1 MTSLAQTYQKK
12 TDKQHVLDNPD
23 TYTGSMELTEYDTY
37 IYDND
42 KNNIIAKN
50 INIIPGLYKLF
61 DEGIVNC
68 RDHYVRMLQAMS
80 ACKPNTLPVSSID
93 ISIDNEGTITMSND
107 GNGIDVEKHPE
118 YDIWIPEMI
127 FGHLRTSTN
136 YDKSQKKITG
146 GKNGFGF
153 KLVLIWSVWGKI
165 ETVDHIR
172 GLKYTQ
178 EFENNLNIIKTPIIK
193 KFKGK
198 PYTKVSFKPDYKRL
212 GIQGLSKDM
221 LALFKRRVY
230 DIAAVTDKK
239 IKVSYNN
246 ELISNVKHFQQY
258 VDLYIGDKSETK
270 RIYEE
275 ASERW
280 EYAVC
285 MAPKEEFT
293 QVSFVNGIY
302 TGKGGKHVDYILN
315 QIIRKL
321 SDYIKKKKKVD
332 VKATTIKEQLMLFV
346 RCDIDNPTF
355 DSQTKDYMNTP
366 MGNFGSK
373 CDVSDKFIEK
383 VAKLGV
389 MDAACALTEVKELKG
404 VKKTDGTKSKNVRG
418 IPKLIDANYAGTKK
432 SDQCTIILCEGD
444 SAKAGI
450 VSGLS
455 KEDRDYIGVYPMRG
469 KLLNVRDELTKR
481 IFENKEIQEMK
492 QILGLETGKI
502 YTADNAR
509 EKLRYGKI
517 LFMTDQDLD
526 GSHIKG
532 LGINLF
538 DSEWN
543 SLLDIPGFIGF
554 MNTPILKAKKGHD
567 ELKFYNDGEYEI
579 WKNSNDI
586 KGWKIKY
593 YKGLGTST
601 SSEFKEYFENK
612 KVVEFVST
620 GENSRNAIDMVF
632 NKKRAQDRKTW
643 LEGYD
648 RELYLD
654 TNQSNISYE
663 EFISKEMIHFS
674 KYDCDR
680 SIPNMIDGLKTSQRK
695 ILFTAFKRKLTQEI
709 KVAQFSGSVSEI
721 SSYHHGES
729 SLNGAIIG
737 LAQNFVGA
745 NNINL
750 FEPKGQFGTRLQ
762 GGKDSASERYI
773 FTNLN
778 PLTRYIY
785 PSLDDNVLKYLDDD
799 GTPVEPVYYAPII
812 PMILINGSKG
822 IGTGFSS
829 DILPYNP
836 LSIIDYVI
844 ATIQNK
850 EKPQVLPYF
859 QGFKGII
866 TPINSSKYLIK
877 GKYDIISDN
886 QVRVYELPV
895 GTWTDDYK
903 QTLENLIQDDGKKT
917 GKKKSIITDYTDMS
931 TDCSVDIT
939 ITFSPGFIQKM
950 IQTETEYGCC
960 ELEKF
965 LKLYTT
971 KTSTNMHMFDETE
984 KLKKFDNV
992 EDIIDYYINIR
1003 RNIYKLRKDYLL
1015 KALKTELLVLTNK
1028 ARFITDILN
1037 DKIILK
1043 RKKKEEV
1050 INMLSHAKYDC
1061 IDDDNEFKYLTKLPM
1076 DSVTEE
1082 NVEKILKDR
1091 DDKNKELE
1099 ILINKTEDMIWFE
1112 ELTKLREMYLTF
1124 KDKMNISQTQSKKKK
1139 KLKVKNN

>member
-1050 INMLSHAKYDC
+1050 INMLNNAKYDC

>member
-1050 INMLSHAKYDC
+1050 INMLNHAKYDC

-1139 KLKVKNN
+1139 KLKVKK

>member
-270 RIYEE
+270 RISEE

-455 KEDRDYIGVYPMRG
+455 KEDRDYIGIYPMRG

-895 GTWTDDYK
+895 GTWNDDYK

-917 GKKKSIITDYTDMS
+917 GKNKSIITDYTDMS

-950 IQTETEYGCC
+950 VQTETEYGCC

-1091 DDKNKELE
+1091 DNKNKELE

>member
-80 ACKPNTLPVSSID
+80 ACKPNTLRVSSID

>member
-246 ELISNVKHFQQY
+246 EVISNVKHFQQY

-950 IQTETEYGCC
+950 VQTETEYGCC

-1050 INMLSHAKYDC
+1050 INMLNHAKYDC

-1139 KLKVKNN
+1139 KLKVKK

>member
-1 MTSLAQTYQKK
+1 
-12 TDKQHVLDNPD
+12 
-23 TYTGSMELTEYDTY
+23 
-37 IYDND
+37 
-42 KNNIIAKN
+42 
-50 INIIPGLYKLF
+50 
-61 DEGIVNC
+61 
-68 RDHYVRMLQAMS
+68 
-80 ACKPNTLPVSSID
+80 
-93 ISIDNEGTITMSND
+93 
-107 GNGIDVEKHPE
+107 
-118 YDIWIPEMI
+118 
-127 FGHLRTSTN
+127 
-136 YDKSQKKITG
+136 
-146 GKNGFGF
+146 
-153 KLVLIWSVWGKI
+153 
-165 ETVDHIR
+165 
-172 GLKYTQ
+172 
-178 EFENNLNIIKTPIIK
+178 
-193 KFKGK
+193 
-198 PYTKVSFKPDYKRL
+198 
-212 GIQGLSKDM
+212 M

-1050 INMLSHAKYDC
+1050 INMLNHAKYDC

>member
-432 SDQCTIILCEGD
+432 SDECTIILCEGD

-567 ELKFYNDGEYEI
+567 ELKFYNDGEYET

-844 ATIQNK
+844 ASIQNK

-950 IQTETEYGCC
+950 VQTETEYGCC

-1050 INMLSHAKYDC
+1050 INMLNHAKYDC

-1091 DDKNKELE
+1091 HDKNKELE

-1139 KLKVKNN
+1139 KLKVKK

>member
-950 IQTETEYGCC
+950 VQTETEYGCC

>member
-246 ELISNVKHFQQY
+246 EVISNVKHFQQY

-270 RIYEE
+270 RISEE

-432 SDQCTIILCEGD
+432 SDECTIILCEGD

-567 ELKFYNDGEYEI
+567 ELKFYNDGEYET

-844 ATIQNK
+844 ASIQNK

-950 IQTETEYGCC
+950 VQTETEYGCC

-1050 INMLSHAKYDC
+1050 INMLNHAKYDC

-1091 DDKNKELE
+1091 HDKNKELE

>member
-107 GNGIDVEKHPE
+107 GNGIDVEKHPD

-246 ELISNVKHFQQY
+246 EVISNVKHFQQY

-432 SDQCTIILCEGD
+432 SEQCTIILCEGD

-844 ATIQNK
+844 ASIKNK
-850 EKPQVLPYF
+850 EKPQILPYF

-903 QTLENLIQDDGKKT
+903 HTLENLIQDDGKKT

-939 ITFSPGFIQKM
+939 ITFSPGFIEKM
-950 IQTETEYGCC
+950 VQTETEYGCC

-984 KLKKFDNV
+984 KLKKFNNV

-1003 RNIYKLRKDYLL
+1003 RNIYKLRKEYLL
-1015 KALKTELLVLTNK
+1015 KALKTELLILTNK
-1028 ARFITDILN
+1028 ARFITDVLN

-1050 INMLSHAKYDC
+1050 INMLNNSKYDC

-1082 NVEKILKDR
+1082 NVEKIIKDR

-1099 ILINKTEDMIWFE
+1099 ILINKTEDMIWIE

-1124 KDKMNISQTQSKKKK
+1124 KDKMNISQTEPKKKK
-1139 KLKVKNN
+1139 KLKVKK